1 MNKTFII
8 AGVIL
13 AVNLIAFLLYVIDKR
28 KAIKDKWRI
37 PERVLLWWSLPAP
50 WGAFAG
56 MRIARHKTQHKKFTI
71 LIPLFMALHIILLA
85 GYIYYFNIA

>member
-13 AVNLIAFLLYVIDKR
+13 AINLIAFLLYVIDKR

-56 MRIARHKTQHKKFTI
+56 MT
-71 LIPLFMALHIILLA
+71 
-85 GYIYYFNIA
+85 